1 MLPGMSQFPSFRP
14 SCFRKLV
21 PVLFLGSL
29 CLASQ
34 AWAGGAARTDDD
46 DPAVNAKGVEV
57 NNILAVLR
65 VSPNSAGIQCLKT
78 LDEMRKVQKQLDDEE
93 TAQRSFDV
101 GLLRDVL
108 ESDMESVIASCGRDA
123 RTACGGGVAGQNA
136 RLGKICNQL
145 SELDSEDQGDDLQ

>member
-1 MLPGMSQFPSFRP
+1 MSQFSSFSFPYRCRLL
-14 SCFRKLV
+14 S
-21 PVLFLGSL
+21 VLLLGAF
-29 CLASQ
+29 CLASP

-46 DPAVNAKGVEV
+46 DPAVNAKGVVV

-65 VSPNSAGIQCLKT
+65 VSPNSAGRQCLKT
-78 LDEMRKVQKQLDDEE
+78 LDEMHKVQKQLDDEE

-123 RTACGGGVAGQNA
+123 RTSCEGGAAGQNA
-136 RLGKICNQL
+136 RLGRICSQL
-145 SELDSEDQGDDLQ
+145 FELDSEDQGDDLQ